1 MKLDYSKKYRDKRNS
16 VIREGV
22 TYNGQKGFFRLERPN
37 GSPISWEDYE
47 KGHYHCGYWH
57 FQNSRTSNIVEV
69 K

>member
-1 MKLDYSKKYRDKRNS
+1 MKLDYSKKYTDKRNS

-22 TYNGQKGFFRLERPN
+22 TANGQKGFFRLERPN

-47 KGHYHCGYWH
+47 SKNYYGNWNY
-57 FQNSRTSNIVEV
+57 QNSRTLNIVEV

>member
-37 GSPISWEDYE
+37 GSPISWEQYE
-47 KGHYHCGYWH
+47 SGNYFGEWH
-57 FQNSRTSNIVEV
+57 FQNSRTLNIVEV